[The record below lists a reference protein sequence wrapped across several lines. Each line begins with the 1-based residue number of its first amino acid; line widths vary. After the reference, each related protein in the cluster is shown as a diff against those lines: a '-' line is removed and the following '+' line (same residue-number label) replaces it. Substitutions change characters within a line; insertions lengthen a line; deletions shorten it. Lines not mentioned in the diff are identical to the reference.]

1 MQLWLVSLSQEVKLE
16 ESNPALADHLPDPPL
31 VVYFRQKVIFGQ
43 FSLHMVALTFAA
55 SSEFSRESSGFLFAF
70 IGFRPPEVFGRVVAD
85 ADAGGDRS
93 SSFNGSEPI
102 TTGTTW

>member
-1 MQLWLVSLSQEVKLE
+1 MQLWLVSLSQGVKLE
-16 ESNPALADHLPDPPL
+16 ELNPALADHLPNPPL
-31 VVYFRQKVIFGQ
+31 VVFVHYFPLTW
-43 FSLHMVALTFAA
+43 LHLTFGA

-85 ADAGGDRS
+85 ADADAGGDRS
-93 SSFNGSEPI
+93 SSFIGSEPI